1 MFFISGKSL
10 TENTYLIG
18 RLFYMFVQGCV
29 NCDRKSISKRCKK
42 DANGHTKRK
51 QCFVVIIA

>member
-10 TENTYLIG
+10 TENAYLIG

-42 DANGHTKRK
+42 DAMAIQRESS
-51 QCFVVIIA
+51 VL